1 MSQGTLPMYE
11 VPEHT
16 KGLISEL
23 GLDKNIQEMQEKG
36 YTILTDA
43 APQAFNQE
51 LRNAI
56 LRKDGFCLV
65 GNETEGDVFLQAATN
80 PKMLALAEVM
90 VGQGCL
96 LHQVAGSVKRAPR
109 DPQNHGMGLHS
120 DQNWLPAPFP
130 EHNQSMTC
138 CWATD
143 EFTLEN
149 GATRIVIGSHKHRR
163 HPTPDEMARVTDTA
177 FATAIETP
185 ANSIIAWDGAVW
197 HTGGHRTNPDGER
210 VVLHVTY
217 ARICQRQIENYDHV
231 TDETVERV
239 AATTPW
245 STEPNVIRMLLGR
258 TGYFHRTRDRM
269 RWMPDGLF
277 REMIPMVMGKATRK
291 HILETVER
299 AREDPSLRRIRDLE
313 AEIARLKSQLAADTK
328 KTEDAR

>member
-1 MSQGTLPMYE
+1 M
-11 VPEHT
+11 
-16 KGLISEL
+16 
-23 GLDKNIQEMQEKG
+23 
-36 YTILTDA
+36 
-43 APQAFNQE
+43 
-51 LRNAI
+51 
-56 LRKDGFCLV
+56 
-65 GNETEGDVFLQAATN
+65 
-80 PKMLALAEVM
+80 
-90 VGQGCL
+90 
-96 LHQVAGSVKRAPR
+96 
-109 DPQNHGMGLHS
+109 
-120 DQNWLPAPFP
+120 
-130 EHNQSMTC
+130 
-138 CWATD
+138 
-143 EFTLEN
+143 
-149 GATRIVIGSHKHRR
+149 
-163 HPTPDEMARVTDTA
+163 
-177 FATAIETP
+177 
-185 ANSIIAWDGAVW
+185 
-197 HTGGHRTNPDGER
+197 
-210 VVLHVTY
+210 TY